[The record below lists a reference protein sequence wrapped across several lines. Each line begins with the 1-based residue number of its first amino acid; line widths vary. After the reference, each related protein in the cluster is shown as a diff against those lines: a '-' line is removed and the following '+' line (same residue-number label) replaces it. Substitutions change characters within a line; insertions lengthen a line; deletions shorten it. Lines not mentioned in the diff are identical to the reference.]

1 MDLEDLGLNRNYLIA
16 LEEVTGDSGLWPLS
30 GKGGSSWRGLSSA
43 GTFPLK
49 GLDHGWGQGDTL
61 GKPGKVPGTGLSL
74 VQREKNRHQVS
85 AFKGGRRPG
94 RELPS
99 GSP

>member
-1 MDLEDLGLNRNYLIA
+1 MFLNVWAPLAPGRISLTLVFVCVCDSREEKAVDSIASLRFMDLEDLG
-16 LEEVTGDSGLWPLS
+16 
-30 GKGGSSWRGLSSA
+30 
-43 GTFPLK
+43 
-49 GLDHGWGQGDTL
+49 QGHTL